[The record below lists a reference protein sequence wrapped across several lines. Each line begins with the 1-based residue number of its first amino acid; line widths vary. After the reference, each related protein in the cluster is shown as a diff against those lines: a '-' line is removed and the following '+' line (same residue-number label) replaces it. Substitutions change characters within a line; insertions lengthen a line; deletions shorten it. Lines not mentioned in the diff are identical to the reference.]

1 MKENEKISLHKMS
14 RNLLLELARDKGLQY
29 EPGWT
34 LTKISQSR
42 KEDLI
47 AGIEKMIPPK
57 KKPYDGKDTPKDKGM
72 GDLPKDIKDA
82 LENAVKDLDLGPG
95 SPGSKNAYE
104 NALKNL
110 KAKGGNDGN
119 GDEAKQKMQ
128 PSNGSLEQMIM
139 EKILP
144 ILEEEVL
151 NKVVEADIPGNVK
164 EEVGDVGEKVR
175 KAIQNAVPKKI
186 EVKGPSGKTI
196 KLDRQHCAFED
207 LLKFIGIRSN
217 LYMVGPT
224 GSGKTRGAFEASK
237 ALDLPFYA
245 LSVGPMTTQS
255 QIMGFYNGHG
265 EYVSSM
271 FRKAYENGG
280 VFLFDEIDAANATV
294 LTCMNQ
300 GTSADECAFPDAMV
314 KKHKDFVCLAAANTY
329 GRGADRI
336 FVGRNQLDGA
346 TLDRFPI
353 LEWNYDEG
361 LELEISGNV
370 EWTKHVQNLRASA
383 EKMKVRHIISPRAS
397 IVGAQMLEAGMKK
410 SFVEESVIWKGLD
423 SATVKRIKSNAK
435 EA

>member
-1 MKENEKISLHKMS
+1 MKENEKISLNKMS
-14 RNLLLELARDKGLQY
+14 RNLLMEMAREKGLQY
-29 EPGWT
+29 EIGWT

-47 AGIEKMIPPK
+47 LAIEKM
-57 KKPYDGKDTPKDKGM
+57 TPKPKNPYEGEKDKGKGM
-72 GDLPKDIKDA
+72 GDLPKDIQDA
-82 LENAVKDLDLGPG
+82 LKDAVKDLDFGDG
-95 SPGSKNAYE
+95 NAGDDDKNAYAKALE
-104 NALKNL
+104 ALKNM
-110 KAKGGNDGN
+110 KEGDPDGKGGQQMKPN
-119 GDEAKQKMQ
+119 
-128 PSNGSLEQMIM
+128 NGSLEQMIM
-139 EKILP
+139 EKLLP
-144 ILEEEVL
+144 ILEKEVL
-151 NKVVEADIPGNVK
+151 DKVDKADIPGNVK
-164 EEVGDVGEKVR
+164 EEVGDVAEKVR
-175 KAIQNAVPKKI
+175 KAIQNAIPKKI
-186 EVKGPSGKTI
+186 EVKTVTGKTV

-271 FRKAYENGG
+271 FRKAYEAGG

-361 LELEISGNV
+361 LELEISGDV
-370 EWTKHVQNLRASA
+370 DWTKHVQQLRASA

-397 IVGAQMLEAGMKK
+397 IVGAQMLAAGMKK

-423 SATVKRIKSNAK
+423 SATVKRIKTNAK
-435 EA
+435 P

>member
-1 MKENEKISLHKMS
+1 MKENEKISLNKMS
-14 RNLLLELARDKGLQY
+14 RNLLMEVAREKGLQY
-29 EPGWT
+29 EIGWT

-47 AGIEKMIPPK
+47 LAIEKM
-57 KKPYDGKDTPKDKGM
+57 TPKPKNPYEGEKDGKGM
-72 GDLPKDIKDA
+72 GDLPKDIQDA
-82 LENAVKDLDLGPG
+82 LKDAVKDLDFGDG
-95 SPGSKNAYE
+95 NAGDDDKNAYAKALE
-104 NALKNL
+104 ALKNM
-110 KAKGGNDGN
+110 KEGDPDGKGGQQMKPN
-119 GDEAKQKMQ
+119 
-128 PSNGSLEQMIM
+128 NGSLEQMIM
-139 EKILP
+139 EKLLP
-144 ILEEEVL
+144 ILEKEVL
-151 NKVVEADIPGNVK
+151 DKVDKADIPGNVK

-175 KAIQNAVPKKI
+175 KAIQNAIPKKI
-186 EVKGPSGKTI
+186 EVKTVTGKTV

-255 QIMGFYNGHG
+255 QIMGSYNGHG

-271 FRKAYENGG
+271 FRKAYEAGG

-361 LELEISGNV
+361 LELEISGDAD
-370 EWTKHVQNLRASA
+370 WTKHVQQLRASA

-397 IVGAQMLEAGMKK
+397 IVGAQMLAAGMKK

-423 SATVKRIKSNAK
+423 SATVKRIKTNAK